1 MRQAVPVNQQVGWL
15 PRHFPLSVGSS
26 ERCFSTIRKIKNW
39 LRAFLGLIL
48 RLIGFVLLNSHKNID
63 VDVEA
68 VIVIDKFFK
77 IFREQNGICT
87 ITQKEKKK
95 REKKKYL

>member
-1 MRQAVPVNQQVGWL
+1 M
-15 PRHFPLSVGSS
+15 
-26 ERCFSTIRKIKNW
+26 ERLKE
-39 LRAFLGLIL
+39 
-48 RLIGFVLLNSHKNID
+48 FVLLNFHKNID
-63 VDVEA
+63 VDVET
-68 VIVIDKFFK
+68 VIDKFFK